1 MKYSTKPWA
10 LFLIGAMTVVVACGG
25 NTAQDSPQHQ
35 SHAGAVAKKGGVPDV
50 ILESAAVMGT
60 PDRPI
65 AGPQGG
71 VGQFVVECELSH
83 VAADDPILYPDQPGA
98 SHLHAFF
105 GNTSTSAGSTL
116 EELVSSPTSCDDPQD
131 TAAYWV
137 PVLIDD
143 GQVIAPTSS
152 VAYYR
157 AGLGIEATTVQAY
170 PPGLVM
176 IAGDPMASE
185 PQPLSV
191 VAWSCG
197 NGSQRSALPPEC
209 PRRVWLRL
217 DVTFPDCWDGVNL
230 DSPGHR
236 SHLRYSN
243 QGQCLSSHPV
253 PIPQLV
259 FSVAYPVFGD
269 VSHLRL
275 ASGSLLTGHADF
287 VNSWHQE
294 KLVNEVEVCLQRE
307 KVCGISSGR
316 FTS

>member
-1 MKYSTKPWA
+1 MMEIPTLWRVVLGACA
-10 LFLIGAMTVVVACGG
+10 LLTVAACG
-25 NTAQDSPQHQ
+25 NDTSAPMAEHQ
-35 SHAGAVAKKGGVPDV
+35 SHALSGKKTDSEMF
-50 ILESAAVMGT
+50 LASAAEMGT
-60 PDRPI
+60 PDRAI

-83 VAADDPILYPDQPGA
+83 VAADDPILYPGQSGA

-105 GNTSTSAGSTL
+105 GNSSTSAGSTL
-116 EELVSSPTSCDDPQD
+116 KELVASSTSCDDPED
-131 TAAYWV
+131 TASYWV

-143 GQVIAPTSS
+143 GEVLVPTHS

-157 AGLGIEATTVQAY
+157 AGLGVDATSVVAY

-176 IAGDPMASE
+176 IAGDPAATKA
-185 PQPLSV
+185 QPVSV

-197 NGSQRSALPPEC
+197 NGSQREVLPPAC
-209 PRRVWLRL
+209 PRQASLRL

-230 DSPGHR
+230 DVPGHR
-236 SHLRYSN
+236 GHVRYSSD
-243 QGQCLSSHPV
+243 GRCPTSHPV

-259 FSVAYPVFGD
+259 FAVAYPVWGD
-269 VSHLRL
+269 VSQLRL

-287 VNSWHQE
+287 VNSWNQE
-294 KLVNEVEVCLQRE
+294 TLEHEVELCLRRE

-316 FTS
+316 FTT

>member
-1 MKYSTKPWA
+1 M
-10 LFLIGAMTVVVACGG
+10 LVVAACG
-25 NTAQDSPQHQ
+25 NDPSSRPAQNSGHAL
-35 SHAGAVAKKGGVPDV
+35 SGEHAGSEMFLA
-50 ILESAAVMGT
+50 SAAEMGT

-83 VAADDPILYPDQPGA
+83 VAADDPILYPGQDGA

-105 GNTSTSAGSTL
+105 GNSSTGATSTL
-116 EELVSSPTSCDDPQD
+116 EDLLVSSTSCDDPED

-137 PVLIDD
+137 PVLVD
-143 GQVIAPTSS
+143 GGEVIAPTHS

-157 AGLGIEATTVQAY
+157 AGLGIDPATVVAY

-176 IAGDPMASE
+176 IAGDPAATE
-185 PQPLSV
+185 PQPVSV

-197 NGSQRSALPPEC
+197 NGSQREVVPPAC
-209 PRRVWLRL
+209 PRRASLRL
-217 DVTFPDCWDGVNL
+217 DVTFPDCWDGENL
-230 DSPGHR
+230 DVPGHR
-236 SHLRYSN
+236 GHVRYSN
-243 QGQCLSSHPV
+243 AGRCPDSHPV

-259 FSVAYPVFGD
+259 FAVAYPVWGD

-287 VNSWHQE
+287 VNSWDQE
-294 KLVNEVEVCLQRE
+294 TLEHEVELCLRRE

-316 FTS
+316 FTT